1 VTLSLILATD
11 EAGAIGL
18 RGGLPWDHP
27 EDRAHFERE
36 TGGHAVIMGRLT
48 WEEVG
53 RPLDGRVNV
62 VVSSSFVPPEG
73 VSVAPTLEAAVALA
87 REHDASPFVIGGARL
102 FRDATALADQVW
114 LTEIPGRH
122 EADAFFVL
130 DEGLSTRDAFI
141 ARGFVVA
148 EERAGEGGLCFVRL
162 VRDRSG

>member
-1 VTLSLILATD
+1 MTLSIIVATD

-36 TGGHAVIMGRLT
+36 TRGHAVIMGRRT

-53 RPLDGRVNV
+53 QPLEGRANV
-62 VVSSSFVPPEG
+62 VVSSRFTPPAG
-73 VSVAPTLEAAVALA
+73 VLVAPTLAEAVARA
-87 REHDASPFVIGGARL
+87 RELDPSPFVIGGARL
-102 FRDATALADQVW
+102 FRDAAAIADQVW

-130 DEGLSTRDAFI
+130 DEGVSTREALE
-141 ARGFVVA
+141 ARGFEVV
-148 EERAGEGGLCFVRL
+148 EDRLGEGGVRFVRL
-162 VRDRSG
+162 VRGRG